1 MKRLVKKHPKRRNAF
16 VQTYE
21 REGSHGGDW
30 EYVLTGEKDEDGN
43 PTYIKVCVVDWWDIW
58 DDCTP

>member
-43 PTYIKVCVVDWWDIW
+43 PTYISSTLSIQVA
-58 DDCTP
+58 